1 MIHSDDCLTMDS
13 SHRTATPASS
23 MVQMNLADRIR
34 SDQPMVAVAT
44 PEEQIIIPT
53 PKPISVGQGVSIE
66 TPEK

>member
-1 MIHSDDCLTMDS
+1 
-13 SHRTATPASS
+13 

-34 SDQPMVAVAT
+34 SDQPMVASAT